1 MSEGEQP
8 QDTTDRLAQAR
19 AVEVV
24 QGVQLTEEQLA
35 VSATVYN
42 VFRDEHDEAI
52 KIGVFD
58 KETTASL
65 EDPDTVLIQYSSEGG
80 DNIFVPLLIP
90 AEKLEWYNTEL
101 FKRSYGEDTPF
112 YYFAHP
118 PLPDDEEQQ
127 QKIWDT
133 LRAKLEEGA
142 VIIMDQYQGA
152 ETASDRVMS
161 GIAGSSGDETIFELQ
176 KLGGGELERKVDIF
190 VAPVM
195 FNGVDQVQ
203 EAPSVFDIYDQAIA
217 SGEIERNDREGVT
230 LERSIEGEEA
240 ERMWEIYENPFDEL
254 GEEDPTYAGFDKE
267 SLLEILKNPDVVKV
281 VNRVD
286 GKISTL
292 CFFVQDFK
300 QAPWFNARYYE
311 KNHPEYASTNNIF
324 MFPGIVSDENMR
336 GNNYSLDVID
346 LATKLLAKRGT
357 NILITFECTEISTQY
372 IPNIVKAAVENS
384 GVAEV
389 VNLDQPVSVM
399 DYMAIVKKAA

>member
-1 MSEGEQP
+1 MSQGEQA
-8 QDTTDRLAQAR
+8 QDTTDRIAQAH

-24 QGVQLTEEQLA
+24 QGIQLTEEQVG
-35 VSATVYN
+35 VSSEVYN
-42 VFRDEHDEAI
+42 GFRDEHDEAI

-58 KETTASL
+58 KETTTSL
-65 EDPDTVLIQYSSEGG
+65 EDPDTVLIRYSSEEG
-80 DNIFVPLLIP
+80 DIFVPLLIP

-101 FKRSYGEDTPF
+101 FERTYGTDTPF

-118 PLPDDEEQQ
+118 PLPDDEAQQ
-127 QKIWDT
+127 QKVWDA
-133 LRAKLEEGA
+133 LRSKLDEGA

-152 ETASDRVMS
+152 ETASDQVMR
-161 GIAGSSGDETIFELQ
+161 GISGDTDQDVFRLE

-190 VAPVM
+190 VAPVV
-195 FNGVDQVQ
+195 FNGEDQIR
-203 EAPSVFDIYDQAIA
+203 EGRSIFDIYDDAIA
-217 SGEIERNDREGVT
+217 AGEVVRDETNGVT

-300 QAPWFNARYYE
+300 DAPWFNARYYE
-311 KNHPEYASTNNIF
+311 KNHPDYASTNNIF

-346 LATKLLAKRGT
+346 LATKLLARRGT
-357 NILITFECTEISTQY
+357 NILVTFECTEISTQY
-372 IPNIVKAAVENS
+372 IPSIVQAAVENS
-384 GVAEV
+384 GVAQVSGLEE
-389 VNLDQPVSVM
+389 PVSIM